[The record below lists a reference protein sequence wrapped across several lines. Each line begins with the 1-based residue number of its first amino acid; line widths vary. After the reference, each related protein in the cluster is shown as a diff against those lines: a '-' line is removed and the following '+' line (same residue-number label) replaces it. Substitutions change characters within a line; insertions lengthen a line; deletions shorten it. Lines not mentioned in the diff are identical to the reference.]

1 MGLEDMKPRTA
12 FLLLVGSAITI
23 LFIMSCTSLWRNNY
37 HEAVLFLVLGAGL
50 TFVFFRKRILV
61 LASIGCAFLLVSA
74 GLTAIFHPS
83 VAGILL
89 TIGSLIGLIFFCRWL
104 ASKHPDV
111 TPNDWQELL
120 DNKSECGNGAAADPT
135 R

>member
-83 VAGILL
+83 VHNRIAYWFDLFL
-89 TIGSLIGLIFFCRWL
+89 SL
-104 ASKHPDV
+104 ASEQ
-111 TPNDWQELL
+111 TPRRYAKRLAKTSRQQVRMRQWR
-120 DNKSECGNGAAADPT
+120 G

>member
-1 MGLEDMKPRTA
+1 MGFTKGDAMGLDYMKPRTA

-74 GLTAIFHPS
+74 GLTAIFHPI
-83 VAGILL
+83 VAGVLL
-89 TIGSLIGLIFFCRWL
+89 PLGSPLVFPFSCLC
-104 ASKHPDV
+104 
-111 TPNDWQELL
+111 
-120 DNKSECGNGAAADPT
+120 
-135 R
+135 

>member
-1 MGLEDMKPRTA
+1 MGFTKGDAMGLEGMKPRTA

-23 LFIMSCTSLWRNNY
+23 LFIMSCTALWRNNY

-74 GLTAIFHPS
+74 GLTAIFHPRDRKS
-83 VAGILL
+83 TRLNSSHLGISYAVFCLKKKN
-89 TIGSLIGLIFFCRWL
+89 TTNIQPALII
-104 ASKHPDV
+104 A
-111 TPNDWQELL
+111 
-120 DNKSECGNGAAADPT
+120 
-135 R
+135 